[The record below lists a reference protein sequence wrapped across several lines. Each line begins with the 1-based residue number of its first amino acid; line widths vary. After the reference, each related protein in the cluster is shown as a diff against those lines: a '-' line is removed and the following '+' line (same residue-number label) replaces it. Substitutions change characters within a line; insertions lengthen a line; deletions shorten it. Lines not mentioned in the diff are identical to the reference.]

1 MQSEKGPA
9 VSGQNFISEL
19 RTRLG
24 NFWKFVPPFIR
35 AARFDDCAR
44 VQPYL
49 GIGMNHRIEG
59 AGPAA
64 ALDIDAA
71 FGIAASRKRPDD
83 IIDAGRIDI
92 VVDDD
97 GKAILIPSGKTLRRD
112 QAGLLGMPW
121 IALFDRDHG
130 KLSRTRLVRPDA
142 TNLGH
147 AGLLQFF
154 PDMRGARNGA

>member
-97 GKAILIPSGKTLRRD
+97 GKAIRSEERRVGKECR
-112 QAGLLGMPW
+112 
-121 IALFDRDHG
+121 
-130 KLSRTRLVRPDA
+130 SRWAPYHEKKKHKND
-142 TNLGH
+142 
-147 AGLLQFF
+147 
-154 PDMRGARNGA
+154 NGGE